1 MKIKR
6 KLFLIASSFQVLKIK
21 IPLFSR
27 LKEVEAMSELKELR
41 LKIMDLETQNQ
52 VSNNQLKRKG
62 DEVKRLAEALEEC
75 RKREAEVQT
84 ELRESQR
91 RSDSTFSAFFNT
103 LLRVMANYILN
114 KNKLFS
120 IMKKPQ

>member
-1 MKIKR
+1 VPVI
-6 KLFLIASSFQVLKIK
+6 IALV
-21 IPLFSR
+21 R

-62 DEVKRLAEALEEC
+62 DEVKRLAESLEDC
-75 RKREAEVQT
+75 RRREGEVQT

-91 RSDSTFSAFFNT
+91 RY
-103 LLRVMANYILN
+103 RGYREV
-114 KNKLFS
+114 
-120 IMKKPQ
+120 

>member
-1 MKIKR
+1 MTSLIKYDH
-6 KLFLIASSFQVLKIK
+6 VLKNHS
-21 IPLFSR
+21 LHR

-41 LKIMDLETQNQ
+41 LKIMDLETQSQ

-62 DEVKRLAEALEEC
+62 DEVKRLAESLEDC

-91 RSDSTFSAFFNT
+91 RWDMT
-103 LLRVMANYILN
+103 LFEATMW
-114 KNKLFS
+114 
-120 IMKKPQ
+120 